1 MKKVFLTI
9 VLLITV
15 TIGVSQKSHRIA
27 YIDMEYILEN
37 VPEYLE
43 AQNTLDEKVAKWRKR
58 LDKEARNI
66 QVLTSDLANEKAI
79 LTKDLIEEREEEIA
93 LKQEELRRLESLY
106 FGPNGD
112 MFQLRKQLVK
122 PIQDQV
128 YNAVQGIAT
137 RKKYDFVF
145 DKSSD
150 LIVLYSN
157 KKHDISELV
166 LKSINKVR
174 NKEKRTQDRLD
185 KKAAKQARKK
195 ANLEKRKARLRELEE
210 KRKKSRIKKEA
221 TNKAS
226 INKEN
231 NKEKQ

>member
-15 TIGVSQKSHRIA
+15 STFAQKSHRFA

-37 VPEYLE
+37 IPQYLD

-128 YNAVQGIAT
+128 YNTVQRIAV

-166 LKSINKVR
+166 LKNINKAR
-174 NKEKRTQDRLD
+174 NKEKRAQNKLN
-185 KKAAKQARKK
+185 KKAAREAKRK
-195 ANLEKRKARLRELEE
+195 ANLEKRKARLRELKQKRESRKKTSTNKEE
-210 KRKKSRIKKEA
+210 NKRK
-221 TNKAS
+221 
-226 INKEN
+226 
-231 NKEKQ
+231 Q